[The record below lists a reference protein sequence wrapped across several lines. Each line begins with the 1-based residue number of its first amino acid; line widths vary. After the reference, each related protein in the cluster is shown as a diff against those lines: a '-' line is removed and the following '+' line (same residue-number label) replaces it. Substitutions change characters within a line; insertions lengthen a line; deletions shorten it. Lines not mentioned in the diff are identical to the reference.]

1 MYCRN
6 CGAKIEEGTSYCPS
20 CGASQ
25 KDGGSAPNNYNG
37 YNNYQQY
44 DSGSFGWA
52 ILGFFVPLVG
62 LILWIVWMN
71 DRPKSAKMA
80 GLGALASVI
89 FSVVFSIAMVMIIL
103 ATGDYSSASSMILSL
118 LG

>member
-25 KDGGSAPNNYNG
+25 KDGNTNNYNN
-37 YNNYQQY
+37 YNSYNQQY

-52 ILGFFVPLVG
+52 VLGFFVPLVG

-89 FSVVFSIAMVMIIL
+89 FSVVFSVAMVLIIL
-103 ATGDYSSASSMILSL
+103 ATGDYSSTSSMIQPL
-118 LG
+118 L

>member
-20 CGASQ
+20 CGVSQ
-25 KDGGSAPNNYNG
+25 RGGGNAPNNYNN
-37 YNNYQQY
+37 YNQQY

-52 ILGFFVPLVG
+52 VLGFFVPLVG

-71 DRPKSAKMA
+71 DRPKSAKMS

-89 FSVVFSIAMVMIIL
+89 FSIVFSVAMVMIIL
-103 ATGDYSSASSMILSL
+103 ATGDYTGTSSIIQSL